1 MAKTIEQLENKLR
14 IKFLVHQKK
23 YYLFFGSMCVLIN
36 NEYQL
41 GFNTF
46 EECKSIG
53 IKLKPTNYR
62 NRFIF

>member
-23 YYLFFGSMCVLIN
+23 YYLFFGSMCVIIN

-46 EECKSIG
+46 
-53 IKLKPTNYR
+53 
-62 NRFIF
+62 